1 MTAIGESAV
10 GGDET
15 RAARIWAVC
24 GLGNP
29 GPEYELTRHNI
40 GFMVARRLAAEIG
53 VRLTRKECQ
62 SHSTHLVRGWG
73 REVIVFTPMTFM
85 NLSGESVGAMS
96 RKYRFDPAELIV
108 VHDDADLPFGQ
119 LRVRARGGSAGHR
132 GILSIMDNLGTEEFR
147 RLRLGVAN
155 PNRDS
160 NLRDFVLDEF
170 EADEV
175 SELERF
181 QSAALEALRVVI
193 TEGLTTAMNRFNRR
207 APKPLLPS
215 DEPPAT
221 SE

>member
-1 MTAIGESAV
+1 ME
-10 GGDET
+10 EP
-15 RAARIWAVC
+15 RPARIRAVC

-53 VRLTRKECQ
+53 ARLTRKECQ
-62 SHSTHLVRGWG
+62 SHSTHLVRVWG
-73 REVIVFTPMTFM
+73 GDVLVFTPMTFM
-85 NLSGESVGAMS
+85 NLSGEAVRAMS
-96 RKYRFDPAELIV
+96 RKYGFDPAELIV

-119 LRVRARGGSAGHR
+119 LRIRARGGSAGHR
-132 GILSIMDNLGTEEFR
+132 GIVSIIDALGADRFA

-155 PNRDS
+155 PNRDR

-170 EADEV
+170 DTGEV

-193 TEGLTTAMNRFNRR
+193 TEGLTTAMNRFNRK
-207 APKPLLPS
+207 APKRLTT
-215 DEPPAT
+215 EPPPAAT
-221 SE
+221 E